1 MRTPLSNTPKS
12 FAKNPYRIK
21 GPLCCFRPEPRTQ
34 PHFSHSGYSQLFY
47 SVPLPRSTVKGTKG
61 DTAISFCYA
70 FMSSRIGLGTPWCL
84 KRFIFLPLKKN
95 QGKPQMELP
104 SFSQTHGTTP
114 QFFHLWLEPVSH
126 GLVGTWSIVLTCS
139 KYRFLGLT
147 PGPQNQKPRN
157 RIVFKWLDAW
167 VEGKSLYLQCLI
179 PT

>member
-84 KRFIFLPLKKN
+84 KRFIFLPLKKKSGEAPN
-95 QGKPQMELP
+95 GASQLQSNTWDYTSVFP
-104 SFSQTHGTTP
+104 SLIRTCVPWACG
-114 QFFHLWLEPVSH
+114 HLEHCAHL
-126 GLVGTWSIVLTCS
+126 
-139 KYRFLGLT
+139 
-147 PGPQNQKPRN
+147 
-157 RIVFKWLDAW
+157 FK
-167 VEGKSLYLQCLI
+167 I
-179 PT
+179 